1 MKIKSECIPC
11 LIDRAKFEADI
22 IFETEEEKLKA
33 LVEIMRRISENL
45 SENSVPAVLGT
56 IRERILMEFSGK
68 KDPYKELKEIDIK
81 AAKEI
86 LGIAKSFYE
95 EKQGL
100 EALLR
105 IAATSNSMEY
115 GVRGHE
121 FNVAEFKQQF
131 KTILNENL
139 VGNLEEVEKAFSK
152 YSKILYLLDNA
163 GEAIFDIFIAE
174 ELKKLG
180 KEIILSPKSE
190 PIINDITASE
200 LREFAKEFE
209 IVPSGACIG
218 VILEEV
224 EEEFKKLLFNKEYLI
239 FAKGMGHYETISEFH
254 DKLKGRI
261 IHVFRAKCESV
272 SKEIGVKRG
281 SLVVK
286 LVV

>member
-33 LVEIMRRISENL
+33 LVEIMQRISENL
-45 SENSVPAVLGT
+45 NENSVPAVLGT
-56 IRERILMEFSGK
+56 IRERILMELSGK

-86 LGIAKSFYE
+86 LSIAKSFYG
-95 EKQGL
+95 EKQRL

-139 VGNLEEVEKAFSK
+139 VGNLDEVEKAFSK
-152 YSKILYLLDNA
+152 YNKILYLLDNA
-163 GEAIFDIFIAE
+163 GEAIFYVFIA
-174 ELKKLG
+174 
-180 KEIILSPKSE
+180 
-190 PIINDITASE
+190 
-200 LREFAKEFE
+200 
-209 IVPSGACIG
+209 
-218 VILEEV
+218 
-224 EEEFKKLLFNKEYLI
+224 
-239 FAKGMGHYETISEFH
+239 
-254 DKLKGRI
+254 
-261 IHVFRAKCESV
+261 
-272 SKEIGVKRG
+272 
-281 SLVVK
+281 
-286 LVV
+286 